1 MSTEREFLLEIL
13 NYWINDDITVNTNLD
28 TFKIQDIYEAFQ
40 NIEELLQED
49 IKWQYK
55 NYYKRSTPKD

>member
-49 IKWQYK
+49 IK
-55 NYYKRSTPKD
+55 